1 MKDLVINGE
10 RLWNTIDE
18 TAQFGGTKGGGVT
31 RLALTDADRQVRDW
45 FARQCQAVG
54 GSVTVDDMGNMFAR
68 RPGRDNSLPPVA
80 VGSHLDTQPSGG
92 RFDGIVGVLAGLE
105 ILRTLHDAGYTTDAP
120 IEVINWT
127 NEEGSRF
134 SPPMISSG
142 VFGGFFRKDYAYSRQ
157 DSSGLKLGEELERI
171 GYKGKIKCGDHKLG
185 AYFELHIEQ
194 GPVLEN
200 ERKVIGII
208 AGAQGMRWY
217 EVTVTGRES
226 HAGST
231 PMPLRRDAML
241 ACARVVEVVNH
252 IALKHPPGVATV
264 GLVRVKPNSPNVVP
278 GSVLFS
284 VDLRYPEASVLQ
296 QMEDELREALAKV
309 ASAMNIKTK
318 LETTWDSPAVQFNE
332 TCIGAIRD
340 FVKSGGYSYH
350 DMISGTGHDAV
361 YVSRVAP
368 TAMIFIPCRE
378 GIGHN
383 ELEYAKPEDITVGA
397 NVLLHA
403 MLRYNTILS
412 GHKS

>member
-1 MKDLVINGE
+1 MKDLVVNGE
-10 RLWNTIDE
+10 RLWHTIEE
-18 TAQFGGTKGGGVT
+18 TARFGGTGGGGVT

-45 FARQCQAVG
+45 FARQCQALG
-54 GSVTVDDMGNMFAR
+54 CSVTVDDMGNMFAR

-105 ILRTLHDAGYTTDAP
+105 ILCTLHDADYTTDAP
-120 IEVINWT
+120 VEVINWT

-134 SPPMISSG
+134 PPPMIASG
-142 VFGGFFRKDYAYSRQ
+142 VFGGFFRKDYAYARQ
-157 DSSGLKLGEELERI
+157 DSNGLKIDEELERI
-171 GYKGKIKCGDHKLG
+171 DYKGKTRCGDHKLG

-194 GPVLEN
+194 GPILEN

-208 AGAQGMRWY
+208 TGAQGMRWY

-241 ACARVVEVVNH
+241 ACARVVEAVNR
-252 IALKHPPGVATV
+252 IALKHPPGVSTV

-278 GSVLFS
+278 GLVFFS
-284 VDLRYPEASVLQ
+284 VDLRHPEAAVLQ
-296 QMEDELREALAKV
+296 QMDDELREALDKV
-309 ASAMNIKTK
+309 ASAMKIKTK
-318 LETTWDSPAVQFNE
+318 LETTWDSPAVRFDK

-340 FVKSGGYSYH
+340 AAGSGGYSH
-350 DMISGTGHDAV
+350 RDMLSGTGHDAV

-368 TAMIFIPCRE
+368 AAMIFIPCRE
-378 GIGHN
+378 GIGHS
-383 ELEYAKPEDITVGA
+383 ELEYAKPEDVAAGA
-397 NVLLHA
+397 NVLLQA
-403 MLRYNTILS
+403 VLRYNLILS
-412 GHKS
+412 GG